1 MQCPYIT
8 GITQRME
15 VTEKT
20 QGFILLLKIHSQ
32 EAKGEQQFLHVA
44 HYSDLIYMPTQN
56 YKILK
61 VH

>member
-1 MQCPYIT
+1 MSLHNWNNPEDGSYRANTRLHSPIKNSFT
-8 GITQRME
+8 G
-15 VTEKT
+15 
-20 QGFILLLKIHSQ
+20 S
-32 EAKGEQQFLHVA
+32 KGEQQFLHVA